1 MLPARRETTTSKRPT
16 NVSLSDPL
24 IAEAKSLGI
33 NLSQAAESGIA
44 QAIKDKKT
52 ELWLIENRE
61 SLEGWNAYI
70 EEHGL
75 PLAQDRQF

>member
-1 MLPARRETTTSKRPT
+1 MQSARREMTAPKRAT

-44 QAIKDKKT
+44 QAIKNKKT
-52 ELWLIENRE
+52 EQWLAENRE
-61 SLEGWNAYI
+61 SLEGWNVYV
-70 EEHGL
+70 EKHGL
-75 PLAQDRQF
+75 PLARYRHF

>member
-1 MLPARRETTTSKRPT
+1 MQPARREVTAPKRAT

-24 IAEAKSLGI
+24 ITEAKLLGI
-33 NLSQAAESGIA
+33 NLSQAAENGIA

-52 ELWLIENRE
+52 EQWLIENRE

-70 EEHGL
+70 EKHGL
-75 PLAQDRQF
+75 PLARYRQF

>member
-1 MLPARRETTTSKRPT
+1 MQPARREATTTKRAT

-24 IAEAKSLGI
+24 IVEAKALGI

-52 ELWLIENRE
+52 EQWLVENRE
-61 SLEGWNAYI
+61 SLEG
-70 EEHGL
+70 
-75 PLAQDRQF
+75 